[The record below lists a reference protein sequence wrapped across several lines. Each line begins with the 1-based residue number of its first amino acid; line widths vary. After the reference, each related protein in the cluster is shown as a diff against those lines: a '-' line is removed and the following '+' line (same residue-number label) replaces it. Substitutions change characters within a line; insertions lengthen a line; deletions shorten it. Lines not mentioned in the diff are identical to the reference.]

1 MAAQLAAKVAAEMDS
16 QIDKV
21 LIVTNVC
28 FWRRR
33 TFTLRPLNGKSWV
46 VICRAVFRPLAA
58 SQFQDAMTALVV
70 CERQ

>member
-1 MAAQLAAKVAAEMDS
+1 LASPSGSSQSNPVIYKSLAKDR
-16 QIDKV
+16 Q
-21 LIVTNVC
+21 
-28 FWRRR
+28 
-33 TFTLRPLNGKSWV
+33 WV